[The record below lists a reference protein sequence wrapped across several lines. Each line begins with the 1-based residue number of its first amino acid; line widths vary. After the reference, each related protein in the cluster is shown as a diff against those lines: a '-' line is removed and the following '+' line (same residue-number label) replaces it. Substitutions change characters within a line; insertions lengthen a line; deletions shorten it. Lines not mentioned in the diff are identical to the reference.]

1 MYDYKYEVG
10 DNVYCFDFAYG
21 ILRKCVV
28 ERLFCGCY
36 FISNFSERKHEL
48 ELSTRKDVLLKRLRK
63 EYAKQLSNAQIQT
76 TILSIQKGYIEK
88 EMDKYGIKYPKLEE

>member
-1 MYDYKYEVG
+1 MFCYKYNVG
-10 DNVYCFDFAYG
+10 DTVYCFDFSYG

-28 ERLFCGCY
+28 ERLLDGCY

-48 ELSTRKDVLLKRLRK
+48 ELSTCKDVLLKRLRK

-76 TILSIQKGYIEK
+76 TILRIQKGYIEK